1 MGVVKDDLLQFERPL
16 LERGEIVV
24 GLDEVG
30 RGALAG
36 PLTVGAVVL
45 SSLREPPEGLTDSK
59 LLSRRRREELQFP
72 LGEWCDDWSLGSV
85 SAHEIDQWGIRV
97 AQAVASTRALQGLRV
112 APTYA
117 LVDGP
122 INFLAVGSRQLELA
136 DAPPALCFAE
146 MACSPIVK
154 GDRRSATIAAASV
167 LAKVARDGVMVALHE
182 EWTHYGWSTNKGYGA
197 PEHLAALRRFGPVT
211 HHRCSWNL
219 PEMAPA
225 GSETKIS

>member
-1 MGVVKDDLLQFERPL
+1 MGAVKDDFLQFERPL

-45 SSLREPPEGLTDSK
+45 SSLREPPEGLNDSK
-59 LLSRRRREELQFP
+59 LLSRRRREDLQIP
-72 LGEWCDDWSLGSV
+72 LREWCDDWSLGSV
-85 SAHEIDQWGIRV
+85 SAREIDEWGIRV

-122 INFLAVGSRQLELA
+122 INFLAVAARPSRQ
-136 DAPPALCFAE
+136 
-146 MACSPIVK
+146 
-154 GDRRSATIAAASV
+154 RRSWP
-167 LAKVARDGVMVALHE
+167 R
-182 EWTHYGWSTNKGYGA
+182 
-197 PEHLAALRRFGPVT
+197 
-211 HHRCSWNL
+211 
-219 PEMAPA
+219 
-225 GSETKIS
+225 